1 MTDYVALGI
10 PIAYMKRTRNSSR
23 VKDPEQIIDETA
35 TVKEAV
41 LNIIFF
47 YLFSVFFTA
56 YLYISNP
63 NF

>member
-1 MTDYVALGI
+1 MTDYVALGV

-47 YLFSVFFTA
+47 YLLCFFHGVPV
-56 YLYISNP
+56 YFES
-63 NF
+63 